1 MGKANLRQ
9 NANVSKARIE
19 KVNGKYRFLSDP
31 HQKGVDFA
39 SKIASKRP
47 EKPPKRADAPEQ
59 LQLFPGLFGK

>member
-1 MGKANLRQ
+1 VSNQKIRQKANE
-9 NANVSKARIE
+9 SKARIE
-19 KVNGKYRFLSDP
+19 RVNGKYRFLSDP

-47 EKPPKRADAPEQ
+47 EKPPRRPDAPEQ